1 MFNDGGK
8 MKKIL
13 VAMAVVLLIT
23 SCQRKEEPK
32 ARYQFPTGPVQTQD
46 DIKLLEDF
54 VKKEP
59 GNVNAWIRLGNTLM
73 DNRRFAE
80 AADAYQKALA
90 IEPKNVDV
98 RVDLGTCYRNIGK
111 PDIAVT
117 EYKKAL
123 EIDPR
128 HLNGHRNLGVVLA
141 DDLHDKAQ
149 AIKEFE
155 KVLELSPNEPDA
167 VQIRQ
172 KVQQLKEATK

>member
-1 MFNDGGK
+1 MFNGGGK

-32 ARYQFPTGPVQTQD
+32 AQYQFPTGPVQTKD

-80 AADAYQKALA
+80 AIDAYQKALA
-90 IEPKNVDV
+90 IDPKNVDV
-98 RVDLGTCYRNIGK
+98 RVDMGTCYRNIGK
-111 PDIAVT
+111 PDIALR
-117 EYKKAL
+117 EYDKAL
-123 EIDPR
+123 EINPG
-128 HLNGHRNLGVVLA
+128 HLMAIRNKGVVLA
-141 DDLHDKAQ
+141 FDKKDNRA
-149 AIKEFE
+149 
-155 KVLELSPNEPDA
+155 A
-167 VQIRQ
+167 V
-172 KVQQLKEATK
+172 

>member
-1 MFNDGGK
+1 MFNGGGK

-32 ARYQFPTGPVQTQD
+32 AQYQFPTGPVQTKD

-80 AADAYQKALA
+80 AVDAYQKALA
-90 IEPKNVDV
+90 LDPKNVDV

-128 HLNGHRNLGVVLA
+128 HANAHRNLAVVLA
-141 DDLHDKAQ
+141 DDVKDKVQ
-149 AIKEFE
+149 AAAEFE
-155 KVLELSPNEPDA
+155 TYLKLAPNAPDA
-167 VQIRQ
+167 MQIRQ
-172 KVQQLKEATK
+172 MVQQLKE